1 MSPTAK
7 IQARPWGAIS
17 KKILF
22 RKDHW
27 TALIVIDLIIWSK
40 QTCREDVGSDAPPS
54 TLQLPSLDARWEDCH
69 PLIIFVGRSWLSLWA
84 SVVHF
89 IHSRCSMTP
98 KHFLPDIHLDIIH
111 AFFGFLGGVNSDL
124 INGRYKYKVESFWD
138 VQYLKKS
145 SSGFPVWRSCNWHDS
160 LLWWDW
166 VHLLFIHFVLYSKM
180 KKRWIKIFNFLSI
193 TISTI
198 TSLGMWGMNASD
210 AEAFKESPYTL
221 VLTLKVEETNA
232 IWLLWKSAMC
242 AKTLICSF
250 FQNTF
255 HRLYSQDDGMGVMAE
270 YLTEGE
276 SNVFYA
282 PFHSWGASIIKI
294 WFNSRWWPV
303 HAGFRMEQAC
313 CNCTSSWYWY
323 RGPISKVFSI

>member
-1 MSPTAK
+1 
-7 IQARPWGAIS
+7 
-17 KKILF
+17 
-22 RKDHW
+22 
-27 TALIVIDLIIWSK
+27 
-40 QTCREDVGSDAPPS
+40 
-54 TLQLPSLDARWEDCH
+54 
-69 PLIIFVGRSWLSLWA
+69 
-84 SVVHF
+84 
-89 IHSRCSMTP
+89 MTP

-166 VHLLFIHFVLYSKM
+166 VHRLFIHFVLYSKM

-221 VLTLKVEETNA
+221 VLTLKVEENECHLTFMKIRNVCQDA
-232 IWLLWKSAMC
+232 DLLFFSKHISPPLLTGRRHGGDGWIPYWGWVKRFLCTFSLLGSINNQD
-242 AKTLICSF
+242 LI
-250 FQNTF
+250 Q
-255 HRLYSQDDGMGVMAE
+255 LKVM
-270 YLTEGE
+270 TR
-276 SNVFYA
+276 SC
-282 PFHSWGASIIKI
+282 WI
-294 WFNSRWWPV
+294 
-303 HAGFRMEQAC
+303 
-313 CNCTSSWYWY
+313 
-323 RGPISKVFSI
+323 